1 MRKENGGKT
10 ALLALRKGTNLTKRD
25 GAKLLYIL
33 LLSTLLTLS
42 ILSSIPTATPTDFQQ
57 EETQNAMET
66 TLQTASSS
74 GKNLTFTLKMWKP
87 SWVDQDNNGVAD
99 PLDQEIANRMT
110 NGTAEDYVNVIVAL
124 KSEPTAYDANTFALC
139 GGYTTTSPWK
149 YAIYGFGGQIP
160 YNRIA
165 NFAKSNPNVLLVEK
179 EAVFHATIA
188 YTASQVGARTYVWN
202 TLGLQGDSNS
212 SIAILDSGIDDSHP
226 DFSPGFGDQ
235 DFTQK
240 IVGWNDQIN
249 PGTTSPYDDDG
260 HGSHVAGLA
269 AGNGFFSIDSSGNA
283 VATWGANL
291 GQIGGTGTYLISG
304 MMVNKTGLI
313 TIKVKWMNLGWKGT
327 LDTLH
332 LYYGDKTLNSGG
344 WIEVASVNPSEQDQW
359 YTLTYDV
366 ASTPSGGYD
375 MYHILMTFTAGNPSW
390 RDNFYVVFTMSWPY
404 SPPADGFS
412 AWTGI
417 APQSKLVGVKVMD
430 YTGSGWSNDLIAG
443 IDWIIANREAYH
455 IVITSMS
462 IGFRE
467 EVSSVDLALKNLVNS
482 GITTIVSAGNSGPGG
497 NKIFTPGSVDEVIT
511 VAATNQFDNIADY
524 SSQGGTSRYTGNTIK
539 PDIAAPG
546 GSFFAVPLL
555 SADSND
561 YDATPLGWSE
571 VTADDGAPMQG
582 TSMSAPVVSGAANII
597 IQAMGGFAD
606 WQYTRSQALLPKMI
620 LLMTATETYPN
631 SREYYTS
638 GHPTLERGGKDV
650 HEGYG
655 RLNLD
660 AAVDAV
666 LKTYEIETTVTET
679 LGKPPTL
686 VDISVLGQKLAWARK
701 MQLVTVGRYNFT
713 LVVPSGADFDL
724 YLYNSTGTSYGE
736 PAIIA
741 KSTNATTGG
750 YEQIIVTAPYNG
762 TYYLVV
768 KRATAT
774 TGDGTFTLESTF
786 TPNHDIAVLEVEPS
800 ATSVY
805 EGNTLN
811 ITVTV
816 KNKGLNTESFT
827 VTAFCNDSVIEVQTI
842 MNLMAGA
849 TTMLTFTWNTSGITP
864 SNYTMKAEADIVENE
879 YNATDNT
886 LIGGVVYVKIPGDEN
901 GDGTVDDFDLV
912 ALVNAYGSIPGT
924 SNWNPDG
931 DFNIDNIIS
940 VLDLVALSRN
950 YGKTV

>member
-1 MRKENGGKT
+1 
-10 ALLALRKGTNLTKRD
+10 LTKRN
-25 GAKLLYIL
+25 GTKLLYIL

-42 ILSSIPTATPTDFQQ
+42 IFSTIPAATPIDFKQ
-57 EETQNAMET
+57 EKTRNAMET
-66 TLQTASSS
+66 TLHTASPG
-74 GKNLTFTLKMWKP
+74 GKNLTFTPKMWKP
-87 SWVDQDNNGVAD
+87 SWVDQDNNDIAD
-99 PLDQEIANRMT
+99 SLDQEIADRMT
-110 NGTAEDYVNVIVAL
+110 NCTAEDYVNVIVAL
-124 KSEPTAYDANTFALC
+124 KTEPTAYDANTFALF
-139 GGYTTTSPWK
+139 GGYVTTSPWK

-160 YNRIA
+160 YNRIL

-188 YTASQVGARTYVWN
+188 YAASQVGARTYVWN
-202 TLGLQGDSNS
+202 SLGLQGDSNS
-212 SIAILDSGIDDSHP
+212 SIAIVDTGIDDSHP

-235 DFTQK
+235 DFTKK
-240 IVGWNDQIN
+240 IVGWNDQIS

-269 AGNGFFSIDSSGNA
+269 AGNGFFSIDGSGNA

-291 GQIGGTGTYLISG
+291 GQIEDTGTYPISG
-304 MMVNKTGLI
+304 MMLNKTGTI
-313 TIKVKWMNLGWKGT
+313 TVNVKWTNKNPGPRAGKLSA
-327 LDTLH
+327 LQ
-332 LYYGDKTLNSGG
+332 LYYGDKSLSTGS
-344 WIEVASVNPSEQDQW
+344 WIRMAEVNTPNKETW
-359 YTLTYDV
+359 YDLTYNV
-366 ASTPSGGYD
+366 PSTPSGGYD
-375 MYHILMTFTAGNPSW
+375 MYHITMSLTAGI
-390 RDNFYVVFTMSWPY
+390 DNLYVVFTVSWPY
-404 SPPADGFS
+404 TPPADGFS

-430 YTGSGWSNDLIAG
+430 YTGSGWSNDLIEG

-455 IVITSMS
+455 IVIASMS
-462 IGFRE
+462 LGFSS
-467 EVSSVDLALKNLVNS
+467 EVSTVDIALVNMVNS

-497 NKIFTPGSVDEVIT
+497 NYIYTPGSVDEVIT

-546 GSFFAVPLL
+546 GSFLAVPLL

-561 YDATPLGWSE
+561 WDAEKKWSD
-571 VTADDGAPMQG
+571 VATNDSAPMQG
-582 TSMSAPVVSGAANII
+582 TSMSAPIVAGAANIMI
-597 IQAMGGFAD
+597 EAMGGFSN
-606 WQYTRSQALLPKMI
+606 WQYNRSQALLPKMI

-631 SREYYTS
+631 SREYYPS

-666 LKTYEIETTVTET
+666 LETYEIGTAVTGT

-701 MQLVTVGRYNFT
+701 MQLVSVGSYNFT
-713 LVVPSGADFDL
+713 LTVPLGADFDL

-750 YEQIIVTAPYNG
+750 YEQIILNAPYNG

-768 KRATAT
+768 KRATAI
-774 TGDGTFTLESTF
+774 TGDGTFTLESAF
-786 TPNHDIAVLEVEPS
+786 TPNHDISMLEVEPS
-800 ATSVY
+800 TASVY

-816 KNKGLNTESFT
+816 KNKGLNTESFN
-827 VTAFCNDSVIEVQTI
+827 VTTFYNNSVIEKQTI
-842 MNLMAGA
+842 SNLTPNDA
-849 TTMLTFTWNTSGITP
+849 TTLNFTWNTSGITP
-864 SNYTMKAEADIVENE
+864 GNYAIKAEADIVENE

-886 LIGGVVYVKIPGDEN
+886 FINGMVYVKIPGDEN
-901 GDGTVDDFDLV
+901 GDGTVDDSDLA
-912 ALVNAYGSIPGT
+912 ALVNAYGSIPDT
-924 SNWNPDG
+924 PNWNPDG
-931 DFNIDNIIS
+931 DFNTDNIIS

-950 YGKTV
+950 YGRTV